1 MPWRRSAR
9 RFVSAVAAAGRR
21 RERGF
26 ALLVVIWVLALLAVL
41 AAGFAAD
48 TRGEARQAR
57 NLLEN
62 ARAQALAEAGMSLA
76 VVGLLDRNPNTQWP
90 ADGTARDVA
99 FDGGHLHI
107 VIQDEGGKVNL
118 NTAAPELLAGLLT
131 RVGVAP
137 AQRDA
142 VVDAIVTH
150 RQQADGAAQAPNSV
164 ALVAG
169 EAPPAFEA
177 VDELRLLPGVTRAVF
192 DAVSP
197 YLTVFSRAGRINPL
211 TAPRTVLL
219 ALPNVNPQEVDATLA
234 ARAAIAAGQTSTAI
248 PFLTGVDRFIV
259 RTTSRAATV
268 TVTAT
273 TAGGAVFVRQ
283 AVLFMTGRPD
293 RPYEFLDW
301 RQAIAKSS

>member
-1 MPWRRSAR
+1 MPWRRWAR
-9 RFVSAVAAAGRR
+9 RFISGVAAAGRR
-21 RERGF
+21 REHGF

-76 VVGLLDRNPNTQWP
+76 VVGLLDRNPATQWP
-90 ADGTARDVA
+90 ADGTPRDVA

-150 RQQADGAAQAPNSV
+150 RLQAEGAAQAPNSV

-192 DAVSP
+192 DAASP

-273 TAGGAVFVRQ
+273 TAGGAVFIRQ